1 MAVAPLKIYNLPEF
15 NNLELPAKSY
25 LVDPI
30 IPCRGLVEIYSKT
43 GVGKT
48 TFALTLGIAVALGKP
63 FLKWSVPSKKRV
75 LYIDGE
81 MSPQDMQERAQAAAQ
96 FFGVDVSDVVDFRI
110 INRDVNNG
118 VLPDIGE
125 VAGQNEFDAATK
137 DADLIILDNLST
149 LRFTGRENE
158 ADSWSTVQRW
168 LLNMRGQGKTVIIL
182 HHAGKDG
189 TSRGTSRRHDALDTV
204 IKLKRPPDYLQSEG
218 AVFEVHFEKSRSFFG
233 DAAEPF
239 GLSHAIVDGVSIWDK
254 FLISDENLQE
264 AIRLVQQGLKQT
276 EIAERLGVSQS
287 KVSKL
292 LKSAKEDGLL

>member
-1 MAVAPLKIYNLPEF
+1 MTKKLKIYSLEEFASLNLPPKE
-15 NNLELPAKSY
+15 Y
-25 LVDPI
+25 MVDPI
-30 IPCRGLVEIYSKT
+30 IPCRGLVEIYSRT

-63 FLKWSVPSKKRV
+63 FLKWSVPKAKKV
-75 LYIDGE
+75 LYVDGE

-96 FFGVDVSDVVDFRI
+96 FFGVDVSDVANFRI

-118 VLPDIGE
+118 ILPDIGE
-125 VAGQNEFDAATK
+125 VSGQNEFDAATK

-149 LRFTGRENE
+149 LRFSGRENE

-204 IKLKRPPDYLQSEG
+204 IKLQRPRDYLQSEG

-239 GLSHAIVDGVSIWDK
+239 GLSHSIVDGISTWTT
-254 FLISDENLQE
+254 FLVSDENLQE

-276 EIAERLGVSQS
+276 EIAERLGISQS

>member
-1 MAVAPLKIYNLPEF
+1 MAPLKIYSLPEF
-15 NNLELPAKSY
+15 NTLELPPKAY

-30 IPCRGLVEIYSKT
+30 IPCRGLIEIYAKP

-48 TFALTLGIAVALGKP
+48 TFTLNLGIAAALGKS
-63 FLKWSVPSKKRV
+63 FLKWNVPKSQKV

-96 FFGVDVSDVVDFRI
+96 FFGVDVSEIENFRI

-118 VLPDIGE
+118 TLPDIGE
-125 VAGQNEFDAATK
+125 LQGQNEYDAATK

-149 LRFTGRENE
+149 LRFSGKENE
-158 ADSWSTVQRW
+158 ADSWSIIQKW

-189 TSRGTSRRHDALDTV
+189 SSRGTSRRQDALDTV
-204 IKLKRPPDYLQSEG
+204 IKLQRPNDYLHSEG
-218 AVFEVHFEKSRSFFG
+218 AVFEMHFEKNRGFYG
-233 DAAEPF
+233 DAAEPI
-239 GLSHAIVDGVSIWDK
+239 GLSHTIIDNISHWEY
-254 FLISDENLQE
+254 FTISDDSMEE
-264 AIRLVQQGLKQT
+264 AISLTLQGLKQKD
-276 EIAERLGVSQS
+276 IASKMGISQP

-292 LKSAKEDGLL
+292 LKSAKEKGLI